1 MNLHEPKGWSA
12 GIMKKQTYVPDN
24 CVKCLPT
31 DSIHLTRYCSHT
43 IDVWYSP
50 SCDTFY
56 KKLLSG
62 YYVRIAT
69 YEGVTSSGRYPRRHF
84 YFACGTARTVC
95 YVHKLAVYNK
105 EVCRGTVLEK
115 LV

>member
-24 CVKCLPT
+24 YVKCLPT

-69 YEGVTSSGRYPRRHF
+69 YEGGRYPKRHF
-84 YFACGTARTVC
+84 YIACGTARTVC

-105 EVCRGTVLEK
+105 EVCSGTVLEK

>member
-31 DSIHLTRYCSHT
+31 DSIHLTKYCSHT

-62 YYVRIAT
+62 YYVRITT
-69 YEGVTSSGRYPRRHF
+69 YESGRYPKKHF
-84 YFACGTARTVC
+84 SVICGTTGLIC
-95 YVHKLAVYNK
+95 YVHKLAKYNK
-105 EVCRGTVLEK
+105 EVCSGTVLEK